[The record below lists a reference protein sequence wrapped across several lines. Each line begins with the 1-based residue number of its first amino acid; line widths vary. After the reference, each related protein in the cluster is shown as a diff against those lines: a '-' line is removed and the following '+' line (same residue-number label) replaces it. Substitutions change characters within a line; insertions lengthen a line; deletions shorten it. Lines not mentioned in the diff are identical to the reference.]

1 MKKATLLTFLFAV
14 LMIALLVS
22 CNTTPDPL
30 SDETTTDGAAEEP
43 TDATSDEAEVSDPV
57 ETTTEEVTTEALST
71 ETTMK
76 MPEWVI
82 ETDGIGLSV
91 PPRMYLAQIT
101 EEGETT
107 DSAQEPIQIPETATP
122 WHITEWE
129 PGISLVT
136 GNQVE
141 WVIVPAVP
149 HRKIPEE
156 KKNLAIKLPETGEY
170 ICENFKLRVETFQEY
185 YRLSAPVQIRC
196 TVELQNADLMRF
208 RISDYMMTFHRTDS
222 SESRNIETYYLGYG
236 AAKKRRYTSAIYGKD
251 EVYFVGVSAGAFP
264 EDVIA
269 HDIEENGICVFE
281 HILFADSDFFEV
293 DAEGSYYLKIALIE
307 YTTGYVEFEGEMYDF
322 RNYIVKIPIEVVE
335 VEYVDP

>member
-1 MKKATLLTFLFAV
+1 MKKATWIIFIFAV

-30 SDETTTDGAAEEP
+30 PDETTTDGAAEEP

-122 WHITEWE
+122 WYITEWE
-129 PGISLVT
+129 PEVVLAT
-136 GNQVE
+136 GDTM
-141 WVIVPAVP
+141 
-149 HRKIPEE
+149 KIPKVSDKKISEE

-185 YRLSAPVQIRC
+185 YRLGAPVQIRC
-196 TVELQNADLMRF
+196 TIELQNADLMRF
-208 RISDYMMTFHRTDS
+208 AISDHMLTFRRTDS
-222 SESRNIETYYLGYG
+222 LEYRPIETYYLGYG
-236 AAKKRRYTSAIYGKD
+236 ETAKRRYNSLIYGKTA
-251 EVYFVGVSAGAFP
+251 VYFIGVSAGVFP
-264 EDVIA
+264 EDVA
-269 HDIEENGICVFE
+269 
-281 HILFADSDFFEV
+281 ADVVLLGLLDDEVDDDDGFFEE
-293 DAEGSYYLKIALIE
+293 D
-307 YTTGYVEFEGEMYDF
+307 D
-322 RNYIVKIPIEVVE
+322 EVAAGV
-335 VEYVDP
+335 V